1 MFTNNRAK
9 YPQMAELSVAAA
21 LEVGPEDLINDLETM
36 ELTLFPLDV

>member
-1 MFTNNRAK
+1 
-9 YPQMAELSVAAA
+9 MAELSVAAA